1 MVLPRLY
8 LLRESALE
16 IFFNNFK
23 NTFFNFTPLDD
34 ETAQISWNANDGG
47 KGKTPASGSGSAS
60 AKSKN
65 NPKLR
70 SGREQRNEVYKLLC
84 SLCPEMQFELS
95 PGRRLVKS
103 GIMKK
108 WQRGEISN
116 FDYLMHLNTVAGRSY
131 NDINQYPVFPWV
143 LTDYKSA
150 SIDLQD
156 PAVYRDLAKPIGALN
171 EDRFEI
177 YSERFQTF
185 DDPEIPGFMYGQ
197 ERNQTSWAVRQPSAA
212 SECRSRC
219 FAHPSHVS
227 SCAQSQAHTI
237 LPRAL
242 RSTTCSVWS
251 PSPALLCLCR
261 AAISTWP
268 TVCSTR
274 SAARGTCRSP
284 TWAT

>member
-34 ETAQISWNANDGG
+34 ETAQISWNANDG

-116 FDYLMHLNTVAGRSY
+116 FDYLQHLNTVAGRSY
-131 NDINQYPVFPWV
+131 NDINQYPVFPWI
-143 LTDYKSA
+143 LTDYKS
-150 SIDLQD
+150 STIDLND
-156 PAVYRDLAKPIGALN
+156 PAVYRDLSKPIGALN

-177 YSERFQTF
+177 YSERFHTF

-197 ERNQTSWAVRQPSAA
+197 LQLTSTDAYAPA
-212 SECRSRC
+212 RSRSLTRAFLSLLSSSLC
-219 FAHPSHVS
+219 LCVVPALQARITRLPVS
-227 SCAQSQAHTI
+227 
-237 LPRAL
+237 L
-242 RSTTCSVWS
+242 STTCFVWS
-251 PSPALLCLCR
+251 PSPALPCRCR
-261 AAISTWP
+261 AAISIWP
-268 TVCSTR
+268 IVCSTP
-274 SAARGTCRSP
+274 SAARGTCRSQ
-284 TWAT
+284 T